1 MKNLKIWK
9 KLLLTFMIII
19 ILFCATVVLAITGLR
34 QNADKYSEF
43 YNVGYQ
49 ITNRVM
55 NMRRGLQIIVK
66 DISFTMLED
75 DEAKNAE
82 YLADMEKELNLM
94 SENATWLHS
103 NFTGEEALLKEFE
116 TNIANAVAMQEEVLE
131 LSKTDMEAAEEKLL
145 NEYQPLVEE
154 AVNSL
159 IAISDAAASGAES
172 DYLSTVSMQKQ
183 LIFEE
188 LGLAGGALILTICL
202 SIYLT
207 RAITRP
213 LHQLEKA
220 AEQIVGGDFDIQVT
234 YQSKDELGSLANAF
248 KNMTSILEEVIADAS
263 RLLQEMS
270 DGNFDVRTQ
279 AEERYVGDLQG
290 LLLAIRKL
298 NRDLSSTMGQINT
311 SADQVASGSEQVSS
325 GAQALAQGAT
335 EQAAAVEELAA
346 TIAGISQQVK
356 DTAENARSARNQT
369 SMAGDVVEECNRQM
383 HDMMAAME
391 EITRT
396 SDEIGKIIKT
406 IEDISFQ
413 TNILALNA
421 AVEAARAGEAGK
433 GFAVVAEEVRSL
445 ANKSSVASNDTAA
458 LIEGSLEAVARGKD
472 LAGATAE
479 SLSKVVEEVRI
490 AAATVDKIADA
501 AEEQAGAV
509 EQVTVGV
516 DQISDVVQTNSAT
529 SEESA
534 AASAELSHQAEIMK
548 GLVSKFRL
556 RGEYAHMAV
565 NTGSFAAGGPVPEPM
580 EVMDIDLGKY

>member
-19 ILFCATVVLAITGLR
+19 IMFCATVVLAITGLR

-49 ITNRVM
+49 VTNRVM
-55 NMRRGLQIIVK
+55 NMRRGLQMIVK
-66 DISFTMLED
+66 DIAFTMIET

-94 SENATWLHS
+94 NENATWLHS
-103 NFTGEEALLKEFE
+103 NFNGDPALLKEFE
-116 TNIANAVAMQEEVLE
+116 TNIANAVAVQEEILE
-131 LSKTDMEAAEEKLL
+131 LAKTDMPAAEEKLL
-145 NEYQPLVEE
+145 DEYQPLVER

-159 IAISDAAASGAES
+159 INISSVVESGAES

-188 LGLAGGALILTICL
+188 LGIAGGALIITIIL
-202 SIYLT
+202 SVYLT

-213 LHQLEKA
+213 IRQLEKA
-220 AEQIVGGDFDIQVT
+220 AGQIVEGDFDIEVT

-279 AEERYVGDLQG
+279 AEERYVGKLQG

-311 SADQVASGSEQVSS
+311 SADQVASGSGQVSS

-421 AVEAARAGEAGK
+421 AVEAARAGSAGK
-433 GFAVVAEEVRSL
+433 GFAVVADEVRNLAGKSAEASKNTSVLIENSL
-445 ANKSSVASNDTAA
+445 KAVENGTLIADETAA
-458 LIEGSLEAVARGKD
+458 SLLNTVKG
-472 LAGATAE
+472 
-479 SLSKVVEEVRI
+479 VEEVAGIISQISEASGNQAEAI
-490 AAATVDKIADA
+490 AQITLGI
-501 AEEQAGAV
+501 
-509 EQVTVGV
+509 
-516 DQISDVVQTNSAT
+516 DQISGVVQTNSAT
-529 SEESA
+529 AEESA
-534 AASAELSHQAEIMK
+534 AASQELSNQSQLMK
-548 GLVSKFRL
+548 DLVGMFRL
-556 RGEYAHMAV
+556 KA
-565 NTGSFAAGGPVPEPM
+565 
-580 EVMDIDLGKY
+580 

>member
-1 MKNLKIWK
+1 M
-9 KLLLTFMIII
+9 TFMIII
-19 ILFCATVVLAITGLR
+19 IMFCATVVLAITGLR

-49 ITNRVM
+49 VTNRVM
-55 NMRRGLQIIVK
+55 SMRRGLQMIVK
-66 DISFTMLED
+66 DIAFTMIET

-94 SENATWLHS
+94 NENATWLHS
-103 NFTGEEALLKEFE
+103 NFNGDAALLKEFE
-116 TNIANAVAMQEEVLE
+116 TNIANAIAVQEEILE
-131 LSKTDMEAAEEKLL
+131 LAKTDMPAAEIKLL
-145 NEYQPLVEE
+145 DEYQPLVER

-159 IAISDAAASGAES
+159 INISAVVESEAES
-172 DYLSTVSMQKQ
+172 DYLSTVSMQRQ

-188 LGLAGGALILTICL
+188 LGIAGGALIITIIL

-213 LHQLEKA
+213 IRQLEKA
-220 AEQIVGGDFDIQVT
+220 AGQIVEGDFDIEVT

-279 AEERYVGDLQG
+279 AEARYVGKLQG

-311 SADQVASGSEQVSS
+311 SADQVASGSGQVSS

-479 SLSKVVEEVRI
+479 SLSKVVEEVRV

-534 AASAELSHQAEIMK
+534 AASAELSHQAEILK
-548 GLVSKFRL
+548 DLVARFRL
-556 RGEYAHMAV
+556 RAEYANVSV
-565 NTGSFAAGGPVPEPM
+565 NTGSFATSSVPEPM

>member
-19 ILFCATVVLAITGLR
+19 IMFCATVVLAITGLR
-34 QNADKYSEF
+34 QNADKYSGF

-49 ITNRVM
+49 VTNRVM
-55 NMRRGLQIIVK
+55 SMRRGLQMIVK
-66 DISFTMLED
+66 DIAFTMIET

-94 SENATWLHS
+94 NENATWLHS
-103 NFTGEEALLKEFE
+103 NFNGDAALLKEFE
-116 TNIANAVAMQEEVLE
+116 TNIANAIAVQEEILE
-131 LSKTDMEAAEEKLL
+131 LAKTDMPAAEIKLL
-145 NEYQPLVEE
+145 DEYQPLVER

-159 IAISDAAASGAES
+159 INISAVVESEAES
-172 DYLSTVSMQKQ
+172 DYLSTVSMQRQ

-188 LGLAGGALILTICL
+188 LGIAGGALIITIIL

-213 LHQLEKA
+213 IRQLEKA
-220 AEQIVGGDFDIQVT
+220 AGQIVEGDFDIEVT

-279 AEERYVGDLQG
+279 AEARYVGKLQG

-311 SADQVASGSEQVSS
+311 SADQVASGSGQVSS

-479 SLSKVVEEVRI
+479 SLSKVVEEVRV

-534 AASAELSHQAEIMK
+534 AASAELSHQAEILK
-548 GLVSKFRL
+548 DLVARFRL
-556 RGEYAHMAV
+556 RAEYAHVSV
-565 NTGSFAAGGPVPEPM
+565 NTGSFATSSVPEPM